1 MSLRFGP
8 AGKLPVLDDDGERT
22 AYSSRIAEF
31 LEARHPEPARLP
43 ADPKECAMAQLWEDW
58 ADGSLFWF
66 EVHCRVNDPD
76 ALRATAAFH
85 CAGRRARE
93 RALVVPLFRRDCRA
107 KLHAQ
112 GLGRLPASDVDRLFE
127 AHLDRLDVVLAGGG
141 RLVGNATS
149 IADIAVAA
157 QLDAIIR
164 TSARRERIRARPNIS
179 CRLGALA
186 G

>member
-1 MSLRFGP
+1 MASWISRLQARGVEIIMT
-8 AGKLPVLDDDGERT
+8 LSSNYDNVLAVR
-22 AYSSRIAEF
+22 
-31 LEARHPEPARLP
+31 
-43 ADPKECAMAQLWEDW
+43 
-58 ADGSLFWF
+58 
-66 EVHCRVNDPD
+66 
-76 ALRATAAFH
+76 
-85 CAGRRARE
+85 AGRQA
-93 RALVVPLFRRDCRA
+93 RRDCRA

-179 CRLGALA
+179 CWLGALA